1 MSWRHSRARARLPV
15 SARSLLVEVPGH
27 SPAPGYRPLALLYTP
42 VTAESAGKHGR
53 GAARPGSMLRRG
65 PRRLPVNAC
74 PALGL
79 AEAVRPGSTE
89 DPGPAAAVKTGEEL
103 AVNHAGA
110 CRGVMVPR
118 PRQPRLVTLTTIRR
132 SSSLGVQAIRNVW
145 QLRSMRYY
153 DT

>member
-1 MSWRHSRARARLPV
+1 
-15 SARSLLVEVPGH
+15 
-27 SPAPGYRPLALLYTP
+27 
-42 VTAESAGKHGR
+42 
-53 GAARPGSMLRRG
+53 MLRRG

-110 CRGVMVPR
+110 CRGVRVVVPR

-132 SSSLGVQAIRNVW
+132 STDDDQALLRLLPLPGAWEFVRYETFGHFAPRDTVMLNV
-145 QLRSMRYY
+145 
-153 DT
+153 